1 MATGR
6 KASDVMTMGA
16 ATVRPDASLTEAAR
30 LLIDHRISGLPV
42 VSKEGELVGI
52 ITEHDFLRRDDGAR
66 PRWLDVLLSDAS
78 GQITAR
84 ELQSRKVEDVMSRNP
99 ITVEVET
106 PVETVLELMERR
118 KVKRLPVVGNGK
130 VVGIV
135 SRADLLQAIMWEAG
149 RARRPRA

>member
-1 MATGR
+1 
-6 KASDVMTMGA
+6 MTMGA

>member
-6 KASDVMTMGA
+6 NAGDVMTVGA
-16 ATVRPDASLTEAAR
+16 ASVRPDASLAEAAR

-42 VSKEGELVGI
+42 VSREGELVGVV
-52 ITEHDFLRRDDGAR
+52 TEHDFLRREDGSR

-106 PVETVLELMERR
+106 PVEAVLELMERR
-118 KVKRLPVVGNGK
+118 KVKRLPVVSKGK

-135 SRADLLQAIMWEAG
+135 SRADLLQAIMWEAD
-149 RARRPRA
+149 RA

>member
-1 MATGR
+1 MARGK

-16 ATVRPDASLTEAAR
+16 ATVRPDATLTEAAR

-52 ITEHDFLRRDDGAR
+52 VTEHDFLRRDDGAR

-78 GQITAR
+78 GQINA
-84 ELQSRKVEDVMSRNP
+84 ELLSRKVEDVMSRNP

-106 PVETVLELMERR
+106 PVEAVLELMERR
-118 KVKRLPVVGNGK
+118 KVKRLPVVSNGI

-135 SRADLLQAIMWEAG
+135 SRADLLHAIMWELG
-149 RARRPRA
+149 EARRPRV